1 MTNYARR
8 IPTLLLLAP
17 TRQHIS
23 AAPICGDLA
32 LTSTRLSDG
41 LVTVEVARSSTTVG
55 GALDY

>member
-17 TRQHIS
+17 KRQHIS
-23 AAPICGDLA
+23 AVLICGDLA

-41 LVTVEVARSSTTVG
+41 WVTVEVARSSATVG